1 MYKNVRFILKGGGFL
16 ALWWLL
22 IGGLLEAILAVMVYG
37 ADIISVIGLFLVL
50 YFVVSAVPT
59 FFLAGL
65 VVSLCFRWVH
75 NFWFFLITCNI
86 FIIAVYAVRIFIF
99 KTMEIQYDIFPWN
112 NEVGGGVVAVVI
124 YGTWFWKRNQTPW
137 SRFEK
142 STPRQFSVMTV

>member
-1 MYKNVRFILKGGGFL
+1 MYENVRFILKGGFFL

-22 IGGLLEAILAVMVYG
+22 IGGLLEAILAVTVYG
-37 ADIISVIGLFLVL
+37 ADIVSVIGLVLVL

-75 NFWFFLITCNI
+75 NFWFFLIACNI
-86 FIIAVYAVRIFIF
+86 FIVAVCTVRIFIF
-99 KTMEIQYDIFPWN
+99 KTMAIQYGMFPWN

-124 YGTWFWKRNQTPW
+124 YGAWFWKRNSNTLETLRKKYAKPI
-137 SRFEK
+137 
-142 STPRQFSVMTV
+142 